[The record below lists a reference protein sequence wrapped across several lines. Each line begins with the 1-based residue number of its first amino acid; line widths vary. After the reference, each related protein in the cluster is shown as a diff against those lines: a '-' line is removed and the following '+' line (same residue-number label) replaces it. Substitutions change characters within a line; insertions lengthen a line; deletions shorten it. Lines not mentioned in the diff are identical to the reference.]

1 MLPPPHWWKPLLS
14 FNAHS
19 LFRLLRTA
27 FPALWWSFRGTVSS
41 PVGNVAVK
49 LQDLELPQGKK
60 LLVCLRGHFLD
71 VQQVGSPTPCSTVP
85 GWILKKKGG
94 GEWRRE
100 KVQESK
106 LTSLD
111 FALQSQQD
119 HPSIS
124 PACHHLPA
132 MTDCALKPWAE
143 IHSSLLQNGH
153 GHDDSK

>member
-49 LQDLELPQGKK
+49 LRDLELPQGKK
-60 LLVCLRGHFLD
+60 LLVCLGGGAFPRC
-71 VQQVGSPTPCSTVP
+71 PTGGKPHSLLYSARLN
-85 GWILKKKGG
+85 LKKKGG
-94 GEWRRE
+94 GGGVE

-111 FALQSQQD
+111 FALQSQTG
-119 HPSIS
+119 PAIS

-132 MTDCALKPWAE
+132 MTDYALKLWAE

>member
-94 GEWRRE
+94 GSGGGR
-100 KVQESK
+100 KYKNPNS
-106 LTSLD
+106 LLSTSHC
-111 FALQSQQD
+111 SPKQD
-119 HPSIS
+119 QPSIS